1 MANINNKYPK
11 NYEACTGAGACGAEN
26 AASHARY
33 PVFTPEMKKT
43 HTILLPMMLPIHF
56 TLLREVLI
64 QHGYKAE
71 LLTNDSRAV
80 VEAGLDNV
88 HNDTCYPAL
97 LVIGQFIDALKS
109 GRFDTNKV
117 ALMITQTGGGC
128 RASNYIYLLRKALK
142 KSGFGHVPV
151 ISLNLAGLE
160 RGGGFKITPAMLNK
174 FVNAVI
180 LGDFFM
186 LIKNQCLPY
195 EMVNGQT
202 EAVVDKW
209 IKRITGDWKGK
220 KVIRYKS
227 VKEYYAG
234 ALADFAA
241 IKRKDEKRVPVG
253 IVGEIYI
260 KYSPMGNNNLEKFLI
275 SEGAEPV
282 VPGLLDFCMYCAH
295 NTQIAQRRYGG
306 RTIAAAAGG
315 IIYKLF
321 LSRQRDMIE
330 AINKEGTFR
339 APVPFSST
347 VSLTQKYISDGVVMG
362 EGWLLTSEMAEL
374 ISMGVN
380 NIVCTQ
386 PFGCLPNHII
396 AKGMANKVKR
406 LHPDANIVAIDYD
419 PGASEVNQQNRIKL
433 MLANAKKQ
441 MAQKVQPERR
451 LEVVAAMNKSSK
463 KEVLAAR

>member
-1 MANINNKYPK
+1 MANTNNK
-11 NYEACTGAGACGAEN
+11 
-26 AASHARY
+26 Y

-43 HTILLPMMLPIHF
+43 HTILMPMMLPIHF
-56 TLLREVLI
+56 AFLREVLI

-71 LLTNDSRAV
+71 LLENDSRAV

-109 GRFDTNKV
+109 GRYDTDRV

-128 RASNYIYLLRKALK
+128 RASNYIHLLRKALK
-142 KSGFGHVPV
+142 KSGFANVPV

-160 RGGGFKITPAMLNK
+160 RGSGFKITPAMLNK
-174 FVNAVI
+174 FVNAVL

-186 LIKNQCLPY
+186 LLKNQCLPY

-202 EAVVDKW
+202 DALINKW
-209 IKRITGDWKGK
+209 IKRIIGDWKGK
-220 KVIRYKS
+220 KVIRYKT
-227 VKEYYAG
+227 VLEYYG
-234 ALADFAA
+234 KALKDFNE
-241 IKRKDEKRVPVG
+241 IKRKDEKRVKVG

-260 KYSPMGNNNLEKFLI
+260 KYSPMGNNHLEQFLI
-275 SEGAEPV
+275 AEGAEPV

-295 NTQIAQRRYGG
+295 NAQIAQRRYGG
-306 RTIAAAAGG
+306 RALAAVFGTAV
-315 IIYKLF
+315 YKLF
-321 LSRQRDMIE
+321 LKRQNDMIE
-330 AINKEGTFR
+330 IIKKDGTFR
-339 APVPFSST
+339 PPLKFSNT
-347 VSLTQKYISDGVVMG
+347 VALTEKYISDGVVMG

-374 ISMGVN
+374 ISMGVS

-396 AKGMANKVKR
+396 AKGMANKVKKI
-406 LHPDANIVAIDYD
+406 HPGANIVAIDYD

-441 MAQKVQPERR
+441 AELVSAEPYKEPKLNGAPQK
-451 LEVVAAMNKSSK
+451 AKSEK
-463 KEVLAAR
+463 VIINA